1 MNQVSF
7 GNGVPTR
14 TQVAVHSVGAQS
26 TDGEST
32 EAVAASD
39 TMTQSAAEMGY
50 AQDAG
55 QMSATAKR
63 TSTEKQA
70 ASVEI
75 SEEGWNAM
83 EDYNQSAIE
92 YSMQLLERL
101 KESRQNSKSTNTKT
115 TKQPVNYSFRKVSA
129 AIARA
134 KNVNQASNALT
145 SANSALSALRRKSA
159 SGQYNDD
166 ELQIAINHAKK
177 MVRVARKKVQNIRRE
192 SQMESDDKGTVHRKQ
207 NETGQK
213 IVRRRKQADEKEDA
227 LQELQLLK
235 KQMKT
240 RREQEKYSHRRHE
253 GQNLM
258 SADMEYLQKMIRLL
272 KNEGFGTINNTVD
285 ATVVD
290 VQAGMAGMTGAGDIT
305 METTASTE
313 VSGCFNLPGYVI
325 IHAWSV
331 LFR

>member
-1 MNQVSF
+1 M
-7 GNGVPTR
+7 
-14 TQVAVHSVGAQS
+14 
-26 TDGEST
+26 
-32 EAVAASD
+32 
-39 TMTQSAAEMGY
+39 
-50 AQDAG
+50 
-55 QMSATAKR
+55 
-63 TSTEKQA
+63 
-70 ASVEI
+70 
-75 SEEGWNAM
+75 
-83 EDYNQSAIE
+83 
-92 YSMQLLERL
+92 
-101 KESRQNSKSTNTKT
+101 
-115 TKQPVNYSFRKVSA
+115 
-129 AIARA
+129 
-134 KNVNQASNALT
+134 NQASNALT

-272 KNEGFGTINNTVD
+272 KNEGFGTINATSD
-285 ATVVD
+285 LMFADEQTGTITYSTTAAATTTSTGEGAASATVE
-290 VQAGMAGMTGAGDIT
+290 AP
-305 METTASTE
+305 
-313 VSGCFNLPGYVI
+313 VS
-325 IHAWSV
+325 AE
-331 LFR
+331 

>member
-14 TQVAVHSVGAQS
+14 TQVAVHSVGVQS
-26 TDGEST
+26 TDGESS

-55 QMSATAKR
+55 QMSAAAKR

-272 KNEGFGTINNTVD
+272 KNEGFGTVNNTVD

-313 VSGCFNLPGYVI
+313 VSGCFTCQDTL
-325 IHAWSV
+325 
-331 LFR
+331 

>member
-26 TDGEST
+26 TDGESS

-75 SEEGWNAM
+75 SEEGWNAI

-313 VSGCFNLPGYVI
+313 VSGCYTCQDTL
-325 IHAWSV
+325 
-331 LFR
+331 

>member
-159 SGQYNDD
+159 SGQYN
-166 ELQIAINHAKK
+166 AINHAKK

-235 KQMKT
+235 KQMNT

-313 VSGCFNLPGYVI
+313 VSGCFTCQDTL
-325 IHAWSV
+325 
-331 LFR
+331 

>member
-1 MNQVSF
+1 
-7 GNGVPTR
+7 
-14 TQVAVHSVGAQS
+14 
-26 TDGEST
+26 
-32 EAVAASD
+32 
-39 TMTQSAAEMGY
+39 MTQSAAEMGY

-313 VSGCFNLPGYVI
+313 VSGCFTCQDTL
-325 IHAWSV
+325 
-331 LFR
+331 

>member
-14 TQVAVHSVGAQS
+14 TQVAVHSVGVQS
-26 TDGEST
+26 TDGESS
-32 EAVAASD
+32 EAVAASA

-55 QMSATAKR
+55 QMSAAAKR

-213 IVRRRKQADEKEDA
+213 IVRRRKQADEKEAA

-313 VSGCFNLPGYVI
+313 VSGCFTCQDTL
-325 IHAWSV
+325 
-331 LFR
+331 

>member
-115 TKQPVNYSFRKVSA
+115 
-129 AIARA
+129 
-134 KNVNQASNALT
+134 
-145 SANSALSALRRKSA
+145 
-159 SGQYNDD
+159 
-166 ELQIAINHAKK
+166 
-177 MVRVARKKVQNIRRE
+177 
-192 SQMESDDKGTVHRKQ
+192 
-207 NETGQK
+207 
-213 IVRRRKQADEKEDA
+213 
-227 LQELQLLK
+227 
-235 KQMKT
+235 
-240 RREQEKYSHRRHE
+240 
-253 GQNLM
+253 
-258 SADMEYLQKMIRLL
+258 
-272 KNEGFGTINNTVD
+272 
-285 ATVVD
+285 
-290 VQAGMAGMTGAGDIT
+290 
-305 METTASTE
+305 
-313 VSGCFNLPGYVI
+313 
-325 IHAWSV
+325 
-331 LFR
+331 

>member
-14 TQVAVHSVGAQS
+14 TQVAVHSVGVQS
-26 TDGEST
+26 TDGESS
-32 EAVAASD
+32 EAVAASA

-55 QMSATAKR
+55 QMSAAAKR

-313 VSGCFNLPGYVI
+313 VSGCFTCQDTL
-325 IHAWSV
+325 
-331 LFR
+331 

>member
-213 IVRRRKQADEKEDA
+213 IVRRRKKADEKEDA

-305 METTASTE
+305 METTAGTACKPEPETFS
-313 VSGCFNLPGYVI
+313 
-325 IHAWSV
+325 
-331 LFR
+331 

>member
-7 GNGVPTR
+7 RNGVPTR

-26 TDGEST
+26 TDGESS

-39 TMTQSAAEMGY
+39 TTTQSAAEMGY

-55 QMSATAKR
+55 QMSAAAKR

-313 VSGCFNLPGYVI
+313 VSGCFTCQDTL
-325 IHAWSV
+325 
-331 LFR
+331 

>member
-92 YSMQLLERL
+92 YSMQLLDRL

-213 IVRRRKQADEKEDA
+213 IVRRRKKADEKEDA

-313 VSGCFNLPGYVI
+313 VSGCFTCQDTL
-325 IHAWSV
+325 
-331 LFR
+331 

>member
-26 TDGEST
+26 TDGESS

-313 VSGCFNLPGYVI
+313 VSGCFTCPDTL
-325 IHAWSV
+325 
-331 LFR
+331 

>member
-26 TDGEST
+26 TDGESS

-115 TKQPVNYSFRKVSA
+115 TKQPVNYRFRKVSA

-145 SANSALSALRRKSA
+145 SANSALSALRRKSD

-313 VSGCFNLPGYVI
+313 VSGCFTCQDTL
-325 IHAWSV
+325 
-331 LFR
+331 

>member
-14 TQVAVHSVGAQS
+14 TQVAVYSVGAQS
-26 TDGEST
+26 TDGESS

-213 IVRRRKQADEKEDA
+213 IVRRRKKADEKEDA

-235 KQMKT
+235 NQMKT

-272 KNEGFGTINNTVD
+272 KNEGFGTVNNTVD

-313 VSGCFNLPGYVI
+313 VSGCFTCQDTL
-325 IHAWSV
+325 
-331 LFR
+331 

>member
-26 TDGEST
+26 TDGESS

-75 SEEGWNAM
+75 SEEGWNAI

-101 KESRQNSKSTNTKT
+101 QESRRSSKSKKTKT

-145 SANSALSALRRKSA
+145 SANSALSALRRKST

-177 MVRVARKKVQNIRRE
+177 MVRVARKKVQNVRRE
-192 SQMESDDKGTVHRKQ
+192 SQTERDDKGTVHRKQ
-207 NETGQK
+207 SENGQK
-213 IVRRRKQADEKEDA
+213 IVRRRKKADEKEDA

-235 KQMKT
+235 KQLKM

-272 KNEGFGTINNTVD
+272 KSEGFGSVRDTSDSTFVDTQTGTITD
-285 ATVVD
+285 T
-290 VQAGMAGMTGAGDIT
+290 T
-305 METTASTE
+305 TTAATTAASTGE
-313 VSGCFNLPGYVI
+313 SAAPVAAEAPVS
-325 IHAWSV
+325 AE
-331 LFR
+331 

>member
-7 GNGVPTR
+7 RNGVPTR

-26 TDGEST
+26 TDGESS

-39 TMTQSAAEMGY
+39 TTTQSAAEMGY
-50 AQDAG
+50 AQDTG

-213 IVRRRKQADEKEDA
+213 IVRRRKKADEKEDA

-313 VSGCFNLPGYVI
+313 VSGCFTCQDTL
-325 IHAWSV
+325 
-331 LFR
+331 

>member
-26 TDGEST
+26 TDGESS

-213 IVRRRKQADEKEDA
+213 IVRRRKKADEKEDA

-258 SADMEYLQKMIRLL
+258 SADMEYLQK
-272 KNEGFGTINNTVD
+272 
-285 ATVVD
+285 
-290 VQAGMAGMTGAGDIT
+290 
-305 METTASTE
+305 
-313 VSGCFNLPGYVI
+313 
-325 IHAWSV
+325 
-331 LFR
+331 

>member
-1 MNQVSF
+1 
-7 GNGVPTR
+7 
-14 TQVAVHSVGAQS
+14 
-26 TDGEST
+26 
-32 EAVAASD
+32 
-39 TMTQSAAEMGY
+39 
-50 AQDAG
+50 
-55 QMSATAKR
+55 
-63 TSTEKQA
+63 
-70 ASVEI
+70 
-75 SEEGWNAM
+75 
-83 EDYNQSAIE
+83 
-92 YSMQLLERL
+92 MQLLERL

-177 MVRVARKKVQNIRRE
+177 MVRVARKKVQNIRLE
-192 SQMESDDKGTVHRKQ
+192 SQMERDDKGTVHRKQ

-240 RREQEKYSHRRHE
+240 RREQEKYSHRRYE

-272 KNEGFGTINNTVD
+272 KNEGFGTINATSD
-285 ATVVD
+285 LMFADEQTGTITYSTTAAATTTSTGEGAASATVE
-290 VQAGMAGMTGAGDIT
+290 AP
-305 METTASTE
+305 ASAE
-313 VSGCFNLPGYVI
+313 
-325 IHAWSV
+325 
-331 LFR
+331 

>member
-7 GNGVPTR
+7 RNGVPTR

-26 TDGEST
+26 TDGESS

-39 TMTQSAAEMGY
+39 TTTQSAAEMGY
-50 AQDAG
+50 AQDTG

-213 IVRRRKQADEKEDA
+213 IVRRRKKADEKEDA
-227 LQELQLLK
+227 
-235 KQMKT
+235 
-240 RREQEKYSHRRHE
+240 HRRHE

-272 KNEGFGTINNTVD
+272 KNEGFGTINATSD
-285 ATVVD
+285 LMFADEQTGTITYSTTAAATTTSTGESAASATVE
-290 VQAGMAGMTGAGDIT
+290 AP
-305 METTASTE
+305 
-313 VSGCFNLPGYVI
+313 VS
-325 IHAWSV
+325 AE
-331 LFR
+331 

>member
-7 GNGVPTR
+7 RNGVPTR

-26 TDGEST
+26 TDGESS

-39 TMTQSAAEMGY
+39 TTTQSAAEMGY
-50 AQDAG
+50 AQDTG

-213 IVRRRKQADEKEDA
+213 IVRRRKKADEKEDA

-272 KNEGFGTINNTVD
+272 KNEGFGTVNNTVD

-313 VSGCFNLPGYVI
+313 VSGCFTCQDTL
-325 IHAWSV
+325 
-331 LFR
+331 

>member
-1 MNQVSF
+1 MT
-7 GNGVPTR
+7 GVQTCALPI
-14 TQVAVHSVGAQS
+14 S
-26 TDGEST
+26 
-32 EAVAASD
+32 
-39 TMTQSAAEMGY
+39 EMGY

-240 RREQEKYSHRRHE
+240 RREQEKYSHRRYE

-313 VSGCFNLPGYVI
+313 VSGCFTCQDTL
-325 IHAWSV
+325 
-331 LFR
+331 

>member
-14 TQVAVHSVGAQS
+14 IQVAVHSVGAQS
-26 TDGEST
+26 TDGESS

-235 KQMKT
+235 KQMKS
-240 RREQEKYSHRRHE
+240 RREQEKYSLRRHE

-313 VSGCFNLPGYVI
+313 VSGCFTCQDTL
-325 IHAWSV
+325 
-331 LFR
+331 

>member
-7 GNGVPTR
+7 GNGVPTM
-14 TQVAVHSVGAQS
+14 TQAALQPTSAQS
-26 TDGEST
+26 TALESEADIVTEISSQSTTDGSCAQAT
-32 EAVAASD
+32 GALSSDSQASSPD
-39 TMTQSAAEMGY
+39 
-50 AQDAG
+50 
-55 QMSATAKR
+55 
-63 TSTEKQA
+63 KQA

-75 SEEGWNAM
+75 SEEGWNAI

-101 KESRQNSKSTNTKT
+101 QESRRSSKSKKTKT

-145 SANSALSALRRKSA
+145 SANSALSALRRKST

-177 MVRVARKKVQNIRRE
+177 MVRVARKKVQNVRRE
-192 SQMESDDKGTVHRKQ
+192 SQTERDDKGTVHRKQ
-207 NETGQK
+207 SENGQK
-213 IVRRRKQADEKEDA
+213 MVRRRQKADEKADA
-227 LQELQLLK
+227 LQELELLK
-235 KQMKT
+235 KQLKM

-272 KNEGFGTINNTVD
+272 KSEGFGSVSDTSDSTFVDTQTGTITDTTTTVA
-285 ATVVD
+285 AT
-290 VQAGMAGMTGAGDIT
+290 A
-305 METTASTE
+305 ASTGE
-313 VSGCFNLPGYVI
+313 SAAPVAAEAPVS
-325 IHAWSV
+325 AE
-331 LFR
+331 

>member
-26 TDGEST
+26 TDGESS

-213 IVRRRKQADEKEDA
+213 IVRRRKKADEKEDA

-313 VSGCFNLPGYVI
+313 VSGCFTCQDTL
-325 IHAWSV
+325 
-331 LFR
+331 

>member
-26 TDGEST
+26 TDGESS

-92 YSMQLLERL
+92 YSMQRL

-240 RREQEKYSHRRHE
+240 RREQEKYSHRRYE

-258 SADMEYLQKMIRLL
+258 SLL
-272 KNEGFGTINNTVD
+272 KNEGFGTINATSD
-285 ATVVD
+285 LMFADEQTGTITYSTTAAATTTSTGEGAASATVE
-290 VQAGMAGMTGAGDIT
+290 AP
-305 METTASTE
+305 ASAE
-313 VSGCFNLPGYVI
+313 
-325 IHAWSV
+325 
-331 LFR
+331 

>member
-14 TQVAVHSVGAQS
+14 TQVAVHSVGVQS
-26 TDGEST
+26 TDGESS

-55 QMSATAKR
+55 QMSAAAKR

-313 VSGCFNLPGYVI
+313 VSGCFTCQDTL
-325 IHAWSV
+325 
-331 LFR
+331 

>member
-26 TDGEST
+26 TDGESS

-75 SEEGWNAM
+75 SEEGWNAI

-313 VSGCFNLPGYVI
+313 VSGCFTCQDTL
-325 IHAWSV
+325 
-331 LFR
+331 

>member
-14 TQVAVHSVGAQS
+14 IQVAVHSVGAQS
-26 TDGEST
+26 TDGESS
-32 EAVAASD
+32 EAVVASD

-313 VSGCFNLPGYVI
+313 VSGCFTCQDTL
-325 IHAWSV
+325 
-331 LFR
+331 

>member
-134 KNVNQASNALT
+134 KNMNQASNALT

-213 IVRRRKQADEKEDA
+213 IVRRRKKADEKEDA

-313 VSGCFNLPGYVI
+313 VSGCFTCQDTL
-325 IHAWSV
+325 
-331 LFR
+331 

>member
-26 TDGEST
+26 TDGESS

-213 IVRRRKQADEKEDA
+213 IVRRRKKADEKEDA

-235 KQMKT
+235 NQMKT

-272 KNEGFGTINNTVD
+272 KNEGFGTVNNTVD

-313 VSGCFNLPGYVI
+313 VSGCFTCQDTL
-325 IHAWSV
+325 
-331 LFR
+331 

>member
-26 TDGEST
+26 TDGESSD
-32 EAVAASD
+32 AVAASD
-39 TMTQSAAEMGY
+39 TMTLSAAEMGY

-240 RREQEKYSHRRHE
+240 RREQEKYSHRRYE

-313 VSGCFNLPGYVI
+313 VSGCFTCQDTL
-325 IHAWSV
+325 
-331 LFR
+331 